1 MSSEEPPI
9 FYFNGINFNNSFFN
23 PSNTNGLTEAQA
35 NEKYLRKKTTDTA
48 TALENFNAGI
58 NTTNINP
65 ITTTVDIISGSTN
78 GRTLNIMT
86 ASDGVINIGTS
97 LTQLNLNSPIVPL
110 YNPSLLTN
118 GDIGQYIE
126 TTNTNNFT
134 AGIVSTLATL
144 TLSAGV
150 WLLEGQTNPLF
161 SSLND
166 EYRISLSLIS
176 TTIDNKRNQ
185 YIYYKSTGQIG
196 SSISSIFVLTS
207 STSIFFNSL
216 SIHATT
222 SNNNFLSA
230 TRIA

>member
-23 PSNTNGLTEAQA
+23 PSESNGISEAEA
-35 NEKYLRKKTTDTA
+35 NNRYLRKKTVDTA

-58 NTTNINP
+58 NTTSIDP
-65 ITTTVDIISGSTN
+65 IISTINVISGATN
-78 GRTLNIMT
+78 GRTLNLMT
-86 ASDGVINIGTS
+86 ASDGTINIGTS
-97 LTQLNLNSPIVPL
+97 LTQLNLNAPIVPQ

-118 GDIGQYIE
+118 GDIGQHIE
-126 TTNTNNFT
+126 TTNNNNFT
-134 AGIVSTLATL
+134 TGTVATIATL

-150 WLLEGQTNPLF
+150 WLLEGQTNPIF

-185 YIYYKSTGQIG
+185 HIYYKSSGAIG
-196 SSISSIFVLTS
+196 STISSIFVLTS
-207 STSIFFNSL
+207 STSIFFNAL
-216 SIHATT
+216 SIHPSL
-222 SNNNFLSA
+222 SNNNYLSA